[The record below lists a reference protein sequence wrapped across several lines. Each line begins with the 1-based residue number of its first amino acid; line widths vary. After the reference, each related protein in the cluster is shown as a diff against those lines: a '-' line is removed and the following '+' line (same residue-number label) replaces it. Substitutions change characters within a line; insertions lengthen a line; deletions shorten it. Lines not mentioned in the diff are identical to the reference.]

1 MRERGGGEEGG
12 GSERGEGEKVSEG
25 VLGPHRRSFMGILRH
40 SWQGVLNVSLSSLG
54 IVVPPLFRVGGVLRR
69 FAA

>member
-12 GSERGEGEKVSEG
+12 GSEWGEGEKVSEG
-25 VLGPHRRSFMGILRH
+25 VLGPHRRSFV
-40 SWQGVLNVSLSSLG
+40 GVLRRSWRGVLDVSSSSLG
-54 IVVPPLFRVGGVLRR
+54 IIVPPLFRVGGILRR